1 MNDNLKRALEVYGKD
16 PTNIKSNIDLAN
28 EYYQLGQYAGACSF
42 LNRIVEKSDDDDI
55 VYESLI
61 LLSMVFSQQ
70 GKRETHRYVALYHA
84 LSVCPHRPEAYYY
97 LSVALQIREP
107 FQAYAYANIAL
118 QNWKNRKET
127 TNYPIYFHKYELL
140 FQKATNGW
148 HSWRIEESKDILYD
162 IHMNYSVE
170 EWFSE
175 LVIENLN
182 RVGWPEKKEELG
194 KPDIKP
200 LLNNLDSIVT
210 PKIKKPNINPI
221 VNRDNQPTI
230 VVVDNFLENP
240 DEVREQVLKIPKDE
254 WISRGSVGL
263 RSEPNPYGEIYR
275 PIFEKLLGIKTNPE
289 EWGGE
294 GGTHGCFQWSP
305 AETGQVVHCDATD
318 WAGIIFLSPDAP
330 PRTGTW
336 LMKHK
341 DTGKTHREQ
350 GLEDVF
356 IGNQAQWDVHPF
368 EKIDD
373 IGNVYNRLI
382 LWNGRHL
389 HTAGSYFGESIDNSR
404 LYQVFF
410 FNEKK

>member
-16 PTNIKSNIDLAN
+16 PTNIKSNIDLAE
-28 EYYQLGQYAGACSF
+28 EYFRLRQYAGACSF
-42 LNRIVEKSDDDDI
+42 LNRIVEMSNDDDI

-61 LLSMVFSQQ
+61 LLSLVFSEQ
-70 GKRETHRYVALYHA
+70 GKRDVHRYVSLYHA
-84 LSVCPHRPEAYYY
+84 VSLCPQRPEAYYY
-97 LSVALQIREP
+97 LCMGLEIKEP
-107 FQAYAYANIAL
+107 FQAYAYANIGL
-118 QNWKNRKET
+118 QNWKNRKNVTGFRLEF
-127 TNYPIYFHKYELL
+127 NDYQLL
-140 FQKATNGW
+140 FQKATNAW
-148 HSWRIEESKDILYD
+148 HSWRIEESKEILYD
-162 IHMNYSVE
+162 LHINYDME

-175 LVIENLN
+175 LVIDNLN
-182 RVGWPEKKEELG
+182 NVGWPEKKEKLD
-194 KPDIKP
+194 KPNISP
-200 LLNNLDSIVT
+200 LLSNLEKIIT
-210 PKIKKPNINPI
+210 PKIKNTNINPI
-221 VNRDNQPTI
+221 VNDNNQPTI

-263 RSEPNPYGEIYR
+263 RSKPNPYGEIYR
-275 PIFEKLLGIKTNPE
+275 PIFEKLLGINTSKS
-289 EWGGE
+289 EWSGE

-330 PRTGTW
+330 PKTGTW

>member
-1 MNDNLKRALEVYGKD
+1 MNDRIKELLKVYDKD
-16 PTNIKSNIDLAN
+16 PSNMQSNVDLAS
-28 EYYQLGQYAGACSF
+28 EYWNLGQYAGAVTF
-42 LNRIVEKSDDDDI
+42 LNRLAEMSDDDDI
-55 VYESLI
+55 VYESLV
-61 LLSMVFSQQ
+61 LLSQCFNRQ
-70 GKRETHRYVALYHA
+70 GKRNIHMFLSLYHA
-84 LSVCPHRPEAYYY
+84 ISVCPHRPEAYYY
-97 LSVALQIREP
+97 LSIGLNLKEP
-107 FQAYAYANIAL
+107 FQAYAYCNIAL
-118 QNWKNRKET
+118 QNWENRKDVT
-127 TNYPIYFHKYELL
+127 GYKVWFHKYQLL
-140 FQKATNGW
+140 FQKGINAW
-148 HSWRIEESKDILYD
+148 HTWRVEEAKEILYD
-162 IHMNYSVE
+162 VHMNYDMD

-182 RVGWPEKKEELG
+182 SIGWPEKSIELG
-194 KPDIKP
+194 KPNIKP
-200 LLNNLDSIVT
+200 LLDNLEDIRS
-210 PKIKKPNINPI
+210 PKVKNKSPNPI
-221 VNRDNQPTI
+221 LKKDNQPTI

-240 DEVREQVLKIPKDE
+240 DEIREHILNTPKEE
-254 WISRGSVGL
+254 WIKRGSVGL
-263 RSEPNPYGEIYR
+263 RSKPNPYGEIYR
-275 PIFEKLLGIKTNPE
+275 PIFEELLGIETNPQ
-289 EWGGE
+289 EWSGA

-305 AETGQVVHCDATD
+305 AETGQVVHADATD

-341 DTGKTHREQ
+341 ETGKKYREE
-350 GLEDVF
+350 GLGDVF

-389 HTAGSYFGESIDNSR
+389 HTAGSYFGESIENSR

>member
-1 MNDNLKRALEVYGKD
+1 M
-16 PTNIKSNIDLAN
+16 
-28 EYYQLGQYAGACSF
+28 
-42 LNRIVEKSDDDDI
+42 
-55 VYESLI
+55 
-61 LLSMVFSQQ
+61 
-70 GKRETHRYVALYHA
+70 
-84 LSVCPHRPEAYYY
+84 
-97 LSVALQIREP
+97 
-107 FQAYAYANIAL
+107 
-118 QNWKNRKET
+118 
-127 TNYPIYFHKYELL
+127 
-140 FQKATNGW
+140 
-148 HSWRIEESKDILYD
+148 
-162 IHMNYSVE
+162 E

-175 LVIENLN
+175 LVIDNLN
-182 RVGWPEKKEELG
+182 NVGWPEKKEKLD
-194 KPDIKP
+194 KPNISP
-200 LLNNLDSIVT
+200 LLSNLEKIIT
-210 PKIKKPNINPI
+210 PKIKNTNINPI
-221 VNRDNQPTI
+221 VNDNNQPTI

-263 RSEPNPYGEIYR
+263 RSKPNPYGEIYR
-275 PIFEKLLGIKTNPE
+275 PIFEKLLGINTSKS
-289 EWGGE
+289 EWSGE

-330 PRTGTW
+330 PKTGTW